1 MSSLRALA
9 KAIVPLELQPRRIV
23 DRLIAETLR
32 GMTVRGGPFKG
43 MRYTNEGY
51 GVLAPKLF
59 GTYECELLSVVEPL
73 LKARFDRFVDIGA
86 GDGYYVTGFAIRSR
100 SREIVAYDAS
110 EMAQQM
116 IPEMAV
122 ANGVGDRI
130 RLEGWCHPQD
140 LSRELRAG
148 SNLVLMDVEGAEE
161 ELLDPAQV
169 PELRDAW
176 ILFEAHDVITP
187 GVGGR
192 VVRRF
197 MATHESIEIAARYR
211 EPEDITFLPQFY
223 VKYIRYDLL
232 GRLLERPDKPERMR
246 WFYLS
251 PKGKSLPI

>member
-1 MSSLRALA
+1 M
-9 KAIVPLELQPRRIV
+9 
-23 DRLIAETLR
+23 
-32 GMTVRGGPFKG
+32 
-43 MRYTNEGY
+43 
-51 GVLAPKLF
+51 
-59 GTYECELLSVVEPL
+59 
-73 LKARFDRFVDIGA
+73 
-86 GDGYYVTGFAIRSR
+86 RSR

-110 EMAQQM
+110 EMAQRM
-116 IPEMAV
+116 IPEMA
-122 ANGVGDRI
+122 AGNGVGAKI
-130 RLEGWCHPQD
+130 RVEGWCHPET

-161 ELLDPAQV
+161 VLLDPVQV

-197 MATHESIEIAARYR
+197 METHDSIEIAARDR
-211 EPEDITFLPQFY
+211 EPEDITFLPQIY

-251 PKGKSLPI
+251 PKGKSLPR

>member
-1 MSSLRALA
+1 MLSFRAFA
-9 KAIVPLELQPRRIV
+9 KVIVPFGLQPPSIV
-23 DRLIAETLR
+23 ERLIAETLE
-32 GMTVRGGPFKG
+32 GMIVRGGPFKG

-51 GVLAPKLF
+51 GVLAAKLF
-59 GTYECELLSVVEPL
+59 GTYECELLSVMEPL
-73 LKARFDRFVDIGA
+73 LKARFDRFIDIGA
-86 GDGYYVTGFAIRSR
+86 GDGYYVIGFAIRSR
-100 SREIVAYDAS
+100 VREIIAYDAS
-110 EMAQQM
+110 EAAQKM
-116 IPEMAV
+116 ICEMAV

-130 RLEGWCHPQD
+130 RLKGWCHPEH
-140 LSRELRAG
+140 LSRELGEG

-161 ELLDPAQV
+161 VLLDPTQV
-169 PELRDAW
+169 PELRNAW

-197 MATHESIEIAARYR
+197 MGTHESLEISARYR

-251 PKGKSLPI
+251 PKGKSLPT